1 VVAVAAMSLE
11 SKMRRRRLSS
21 LHPSTQD
28 ANGRGGERG
37 GERRTAPRATNRLAH
52 RAFANRNQPSGI

>member
-11 SKMRRRRLSS
+11 SKTRQHRLSS
-21 LHPSTQD
+21 LRPSTQD
-28 ANGRGGERG
+28 VNGRGGERG
-37 GERRTAPRATNRLAH
+37 GERRTARRAKTRLAH